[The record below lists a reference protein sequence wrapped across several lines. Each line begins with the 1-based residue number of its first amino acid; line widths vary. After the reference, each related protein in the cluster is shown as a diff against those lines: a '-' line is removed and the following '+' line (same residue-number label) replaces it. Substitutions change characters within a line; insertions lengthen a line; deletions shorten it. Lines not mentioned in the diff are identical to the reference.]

1 MIFNTDIVKEK
12 INQYIL
18 KMYKYIKDRI
28 LYFLLI
34 AFLFTLVISS
44 CESLKKDPA
53 YVGEWQYTEQ
63 VTTDDMVYN
72 TTRILILTRD
82 TWEET
87 YSIQRE
93 NSSAISAI
101 IGTGGSLGL
110 THTNLI
116 FTLEKLGTCVLDELD
131 VCTGNVQWY
140 GEGTLYWN
148 ENKPYFEEK
157 VPGEYEVDGT
167 TLWLTRDLNND
178 GDIEDTGENVRF
190 EML

>member
-1 MIFNTDIVKEK
+1 MHKH
-12 INQYIL
+12 L
-18 KMYKYIKDRI
+18 KDRI
-28 LYFLLI
+28 LCFLLN
-34 AFLFTLVISS
+34 ALLFTILITS

-53 YVGEWQYTEQ
+53 YVGTWQYKEKI
-63 VTTDDMVYN
+63 TTDNMVYN
-72 TTRILILTRD
+72 TTRILTLTKD
-82 TWEET
+82 TYEET
-87 YSIQRE
+87 YAIQRE
-93 NSSAISAI
+93 NSSTISAI

-116 FTLEKLGTCVLDELD
+116 FTLEKLGTCILDESEA
-131 VCTGNVQWY
+131 CTGNVQWY

-148 ENKPYFEEK
+148 ENKPYFEEI

-178 GDIEDTGENVRF
+178 GDIEDTGENVKF